1 MAGFRKAKA
10 EQAALKIG
18 LYGTPGS
25 GKTFTSLLLSE
36 GLVRG
41 TGKRIAFVDTE
52 RGTDF
57 YCQPVSQRRLH
68 PEAFDFDAIYT
79 KSITD
84 VLSAV
89 KSLRPQEHGVVVID
103 SVTHIWEACMAAY
116 SGNTTRAGTIPA
128 HAWAGIKKPYKDLM
142 STLLSM
148 PQHVII
154 CGRQGNEWDTDDN
167 GQMTKVGVKMKAE
180 TETPYEPHILIR
192 MESNVDQEKLTH
204 EVRCYVEKDRTGIL
218 MGKYVVNPTFDSLCK
233 PLLHLLGDKQALI
246 QSSDE
251 VAAKDAEAF
260 SEMERAKEKQSGDL
274 LRQYLA
280 RFQLSA
286 DSKELD
292 KVAKELTPEVK
303 KNMLTEHVNQLKTAY
318 ADRSKELAQ

>member
-25 GKTFTSLLLSE
+25 GKTFTSLLMAE

-41 TGKRIAFVDTE
+41 TNKRIAFVDTE

-57 YCQPVSQRRLH
+57 YCQSVTQRKIH
-68 PEAFDFDAIYT
+68 PEPFDFDAIYT
-79 KSITD
+79 KSITE
-84 VLSAV
+84 VISAV
-89 KSLRPQEHGVVVID
+89 KSLKKEEHGVVVID

-116 SGNTTRAGTIPA
+116 GGNTTRQGSIPA
-128 HAWAGIKKPYKDLM
+128 HAWGGIKKPYKELM

-154 CGRQGNEWDTDDN
+154 CGRQGNDWDTDEN

-204 EVRCYVEKDRTGIL
+204 EIRCYVEKDRTGIL
-218 MGKYVVNPTFDSLCK
+218 MGKFVVNPTFDSLCK
-233 PLLHLLGDKQALI
+233 PLLHLLGDKQAAI
-246 QSSDE
+246 KSSDE
-251 VAAKDAEAF
+251 VAALDAENLLEF
-260 SEMERAKEKQSGDL
+260 ERVREQESSDL
-274 LRQYLA
+274 MRQYEA
-280 RFQLSA
+280 RMKLSMTQKDLEA
-286 DSKELD
+286 VS
-292 KVAKELTPEVK
+292 KELTPEIK
-303 KNMLTEHVNQLKTAY
+303 KKMLTAHTEALRAIY
-318 ADRSKELAQ
+318 LERSKELSR

>member
-25 GKTFTSLLLSE
+25 GKTFTSLLLAE
-36 GLVRG
+36 GLCKVS
-41 TGKRIAFVDTE
+41 GKRIAFVDTE

-57 YCQPVSQRRLH
+57 YCQPVSQRKIH
-68 PEAFDFDAIYT
+68 PDAFDFDAIYT
-79 KSITD
+79 KSITE

-89 KSLRPQEHGVVVID
+89 KSLKASDYGVVVID

-116 SGNTTRAGTIPA
+116 GGNTTRAGTIPA
-128 HAWAGIKKPYKDLM
+128 HAWAGIKKPYKELM
-142 STLLSM
+142 SILLSM

-154 CGRQGNEWDTDDN
+154 CGRQGNEWDTDEN

-192 MESNVDQEKLTH
+192 MESDVDQEKLTH
-204 EVRCYVEKDRTGIL
+204 KIRCYVEKDRTGIL
-218 MGKYVVNPTFDSLCK
+218 MGRFIENPTFDAVCK
-233 PLLHLLGDKQALI
+233 PLLHLLGDKQAVM
-246 QSSDE
+246 QSTDE
-251 VAAKDAEAF
+251 VAAKDAEAL
-260 SEMERAKEKQSGDL
+260 SDAEREKEKRSGDL

-280 RFQLSA
+280 RFSLSV
-286 DSKELD
+286 DSNELE

-303 KNMLTEHVNQLKTAY
+303 KSMLTTHVDQLKSAY
-318 ADRSKELAQ
+318 ADRAKELAR